1 MAKNKP
7 NISVSYHE
15 LSYIKERE
23 NQIASVVGAIEN
35 AAKFKVG
42 DYLVAYNPAVKGI
55 RSREVITNSYGAPKK
70 FIVVHT
76 DKFGIPYIKELN
88 KNGQS
93 IGNLLSPVKLDR
105 NNYMSSFSDMEFEV
119 DPDYADAIIFED
131 EEGFDATATQKQ
143 KSDMFK
149 AITAHNKSLKVD
161 WRDVPAL
168 IAFLKSLKP
177 GDVVWRSIKS
187 NFTIL
192 TIKPIPTTHRDTRL
206 SEYDDFGTA
215 QDNKG
220 NIFDLN
226 YGTFKWKA
234 IYKGQPRSYKELKD

>member
-7 NISVSYHE
+7 QISVNSYE
-15 LSYIKERE
+15 LQYIKERE
-23 NQIASVVGAIEN
+23 GQIASVIGAIES

-42 DYLVAYNPAVKGI
+42 DYLVAYIPAVKGI

-70 FIVVHT
+70 FIIVYT

-88 KNGQS
+88 KNGHP
-93 IGNLLSPVKLDR
+93 IGQIISTVKLDR
-105 NNYMSSFSDMEFEV
+105 NNYMAPMNDMEFEV

-226 YGTFKWKA
+226 YGTFRWKA